1 MPFTKQLAKKKTQKT
16 PHSLIVW
23 GQSLQTAYFRDIFF
37 KSWQYPQWETDIR
50 LLDFIFTRAPKMKVF
65 VAQLF
70 LTLCDPVDF
79 SLPGSS
85 IHGILQVRIL
95 EWVAMP
101 SSRDLPDP
109 EIEPRS
115 PALLA
120 DSLSSELPGK
130 QGMAIHSS
138 ILAWRIPW
146 TEEPGGLQSLG
157 SQNQTG
163 LKQLSTHTHPVF
175 EWETVHE
182 VAKNWTQLS
191 N

>member
-1 MPFTKQLAKKKTQKT
+1 MTLAPCLDCSFFACKAREEKSPESFQTVPFTKQLAKKKKTT

-23 GQSLQTAYFRDIFF
+23 GQSLESLQTASFRDIFF

-50 LLDFIFTRAPKMKVF
+50 LLDFILTKAPKMKVF

-70 LTLCDPVDF
+70 LTLCDPVDC

-95 EWVAMP
+95 EWLAMP

-109 EIEPRS
+109 EAEPRS

-120 DSLSSELPGK
+120 DSLPSEPLGK

-146 TEEPGGLQSLG
+146 TEEPGGL
-157 SQNQTG
+157 
-163 LKQLSTHTHPVF
+163 
-175 EWETVHE
+175 
-182 VAKNWTQLS
+182 
-191 N
+191 